1 MFPNNSIISFSD
13 ASLTLFKDLNLFRSL
28 IFVLGPIPLISS
40 NVDFVTVGRAAIL
53 HHDFPNKVLENQNFI
68 PIDTPSPK
76 EHLRKEGLSEKFIEY
91 LKVFKGFV
99 EE

>member
-1 MFPNNSIISFSD
+1 MNHVRVSIHGDDTIRDPGFPLNITGIGQTTFSF
-13 ASLTLFKDLNLFRSL
+13 
-28 IFVLGPIPLISS
+28 I
-40 NVDFVTVGRAAIL
+40 
-53 HHDFPNKVLENQNFI
+53 ENQNFI